1 LQVLAVQTPAGHA
14 LFDTTSLSVDDWG
27 RAAATALSLIL
38 VTELVVALRGL
49 LRLVGWLV
57 GVAATGPVATG
68 PVAGVVRTLRV
79 AVVGIV
85 GAALLVAGV
94 VMLVLPGPGLLVIV
108 AGLAVLATEFAWA
121 ERWLRRARERA
132 SKAGQ
137 TAGSLLRR
145 GPRRDT

>member
-1 LQVLAVQTPAGHA
+1 M
-14 LFDTTSLSVDDWG
+14 
-27 RAAATALSLIL
+27 

-49 LRLVGWLV
+49 LRLAGWLV
-57 GVAATGPVATG
+57 GVAATG

-137 TAGSLLRR
+137 AAGSLLRR
-145 GPRRDT
+145 GPRDDA